1 MSKNHVHRR
10 TGGFRLQGGFV
21 HRQTSNQWPTHGI
34 RLVMHHVVF
43 YTGNYILNIF
53 FKSRVKR
60 TRKMEVVGD
69 DEERLAS
76 IFDRTATRVEQPL
89 RLGQS
94 LGSDSLW
101 IWTVSGFG
109 KPVESESQ
117 LNQIAC

>member
-1 MSKNHVHRR
+1 
-10 TGGFRLQGGFV
+10 
-21 HRQTSNQWPTHGI
+21 
-34 RLVMHHVVF
+34 MHHVVF